1 MLRESGL
8 TKSDEVA
15 TPFQTI
21 EWIEIFLGW
30 NIERHAIPKRKI
42 RKVVANLRSACA
54 ERNIQRDPET
64 ESKKLEI
71 AFSFRHLIY
80 ASLSPTVHHLIKREL
95 DVDELTP
102 CYMTVVIRE
111 RQCLHREDNWRAR
124 AKLETPLLAAYA
136 GEKFE
141 SVLAFWKYGS
151 MDSVRTGADETCS
164 VCVAVN
170 IRPLIASELSEGCQK
185 CVSSSTIPPQVCL
198 HHSTVHVS

>member
-1 MLRESGL
+1 MRYRNG
-8 TKSDEVA
+8 
-15 TPFQTI
+15 
-21 EWIEIFLGW
+21 
-30 NIERHAIPKRKI
+30 KI
-42 RKVVANLRSACA
+42 RKVVGNLRSACA
-54 ERNIQRDPET
+54 ERNIQRDRET

-80 ASLSPTVHHLIKREL
+80 ASLSPTVHHLIEREL
-95 DVDELTP
+95 NVDEFTP

-111 RQCLHREDNWRAR
+111 RQCLHREDNWPAQNW
-124 AKLETPLLAAYA
+124 KPPWLAAYA

-198 HHSTVHVS
+198 HHSSVHVS